1 MTTQIPPL
9 RNATSRHRKQWNS
22 PSLTLPARLCCILHF
37 ALLSGCQMP
46 PAGPSGCTPAT
57 ANTNRDC
64 ALARQILC
72 DTGQEIIHHPLRAGR
87 TLLADDAAWLG
98 SAARGIFGKRIGMRL
113 HGTPPPLCSYPN
125 GLDPALIETGL
136 QPAAVQL
143 YREGAAALAVLEQ
156 MIDSAAFRIDVIMY
170 TWEDDAVGWSIAQR
184 LAAMAARNRR
194 VRILIDGGANLI
206 FAPSPVDDPG
216 SSGSRR
222 DKPKTAGEV
231 NRVVCWLAQQPCIE
245 LVRVRNP
252 CAHFDHRKLVLIDG
266 QCAWAGGRNFTHTA
280 FFIRHDVSFTMA
292 GPLVAQ
298 WQTMF
303 EDYWR
308 EQGGKPECSLYPTGE
323 PPIPPIVAN
332 AAGRLVTNA
341 PTHHSLRQA
350 LYRAIDCA
358 RSFVYLENPYLT
370 DNGVLVK
377 LARARRRGV
386 DVRIVFTIRSDSQSI
401 NHTNKVTAKRLLAA
415 GVRVYLY
422 PGRVHTKAALIDGCW
437 GYLGSGNFDLL
448 SLHRNHELGI
458 VFGPGPILEDIN
470 QVLFQPDFNP
480 DWELHAPLPL
490 TAADYAY
497 EMLAAFFL

>member
-1 MTTQIPPL
+1 MMTEAKCLSFSIVPCF
-9 RNATSRHRKQWNS
+9 
-22 PSLTLPARLCCILHF
+22 LCLVVG
-37 ALLSGCQMP
+37 GCRMP

-57 ANTNRDC
+57 ANTNRYR
-64 ALARQILC
+64 ALTRQILC
-72 DTGQEIIHHPLRAGR
+72 DTGQEIVHHPLRAGR
-87 TLLADDAAWLG
+87 TMLAGEAAWLG
-98 SAARGIFGKRIGMRL
+98 SAARGIFCKRIGMCL
-113 HGTPPPLCSYPN
+113 HGAPPPLSPFLE
-125 GLDPALIETGL
+125 GLDPGLIETGL
-136 QPAAVQL
+136 QPASVQL
-143 YREGAAALAVLEQ
+143 YREGPAALAVLEQ
-156 MIDSAAFRIDVIMY
+156 MIDSAACRIDVLMY
-170 TWEDDAVGWSIAQR
+170 TWEDDAVGWSIARR
-184 LAAMAARNRR
+184 LAAMATMNRR

-206 FAPSPVDDPG
+206 FAPSPVNDPG

-231 NRVVCWLAQQPCIE
+231 NPVVCWLAQQPCIE
-245 LVRVRNP
+245 LIRIRNP

-266 QCAWAGGRNFTHTA
+266 QSAWAGGRNFTHTA
-280 FFIRHDVSFTMA
+280 FFLRHDISFTMQ

-303 EDYWR
+303 ENYWR
-308 EQGGKPECSLYPTGE
+308 EQGGKPECLPHPTGE
-323 PPIPPIVAN
+323 TPVSPIVVN
-332 AAGRLVTNA
+332 AAGRLVENA
-341 PTHHSLRQA
+341 PTHHSLRHA

-358 RSFVYLENPYLT
+358 RGFVYLENPYLT

-386 DVRIVFTIRSDSQSI
+386 DVRIVFTILSDSESI
-401 NHTNKVTAKRLLAA
+401 NHTNKVTANRLLAA

-422 PGRVHTKAALIDGCW
+422 PGRVHTKAALVDGCW

-448 SLHRNHELGI
+448 SLHRNHELGV
-458 VFGPGPILEDIN
+458 VFGPGPILEEIN

>member
-1 MTTQIPPL
+1 MMIQAKGLSFCIWLWVLCAIAGGCQAP
-9 RNATSRHRKQWNS
+9 
-22 PSLTLPARLCCILHF
+22 PAR
-37 ALLSGCQMP
+37 
-46 PAGPSGCTPAT
+46 PSGCTPAT
-57 ANTNRDC
+57 ANTNRDS

-72 DTGQEIIHHPLRAGR
+72 DTGAEIIHHPLRAGR
-87 TLLADDAAWLG
+87 TMLAADAAWLG
-98 SAARGIFGKRIGMRL
+98 SAGRGIFGKRIGMHL
-113 HGTPPPLCSYPN
+113 HGAPPQLCTCPQEPN
-125 GLDPALIETGL
+125 PALIEPGL
-136 QPAAVQL
+136 QPASVQL
-143 YREGAAALAVLEQ
+143 YRNGGEALAVLEQ
-156 MIDSAAFRIDVIMY
+156 MIDSAACRIDVLMY
-170 TWEDDAVGWSIAQR
+170 TWEDDAVGWSIARR
-184 LAAMAARNRR
+184 LAGMAAMNRR

-231 NRVVCWLAQQPCIE
+231 NPVVCWLAQQPCIE
-245 LVRVRNP
+245 LIRIRNP

-298 WQTMF
+298 WQTTF
-303 EDYWR
+303 ENYWR
-308 EQGGKPECSLYPTGE
+308 EQGGRPECLSPSQAGKPDL
-323 PPIPPIVAN
+323 PIN
-332 AAGRLVTNA
+332 AAGRLVENA
-341 PTHHSLRQA
+341 PTHHSLRHA
-350 LYRAIDCA
+350 LYRALDGA
-358 RSFVYLENPYLT
+358 RGYIYLENPYLT

-401 NHTNKVTAKRLLAA
+401 NHANKVTANRLLAA

-448 SLHRNHELGI
+448 SLHRNHELGV
-458 VFGPGPILEDIN
+458 VFGPSPILEAID

-480 DWELHAPLPL
+480 DWEVRSPLPL

-497 EMLAAFFL
+497 ELLAAFFL